1 VTIKHSDRGCSALRN
16 GYLVTV
22 TRMEVARS
30 LPLSA
35 RAPRSARGLLDDL
48 GAELPTS
55 VLDGARLVAS
65 ELVTNAVKHSGLA
78 EGTPIQVR
86 IAVDPRRV
94 RIEVCDQGRGFKR
107 RPPDREAPPSGWG
120 LQLVRKISDR
130 WGIHGNHRTVA
141 WAEFDLSA

>member
-1 VTIKHSDRGCSALRN
+1 
-16 GYLVTV
+16 V
-22 TRMEVARS
+22 TRMEIARS

-35 RAPRSARGLLDDL
+35 RAPQSVRSLFDDL
-48 GAELPTS
+48 GAGLPTS

-94 RIEVCDQGRGFKR
+94 RIEVCDQGQGFKR
-107 RPPDREAPPSGWG
+107 RRRDREATPSGWG
-120 LQLVRKISDR
+120 LHLVRKMSDR
-130 WGIHGNHRTVA
+130 WGIQGNHRTVA
-141 WAEFDLSA
+141 WAEFDLSH